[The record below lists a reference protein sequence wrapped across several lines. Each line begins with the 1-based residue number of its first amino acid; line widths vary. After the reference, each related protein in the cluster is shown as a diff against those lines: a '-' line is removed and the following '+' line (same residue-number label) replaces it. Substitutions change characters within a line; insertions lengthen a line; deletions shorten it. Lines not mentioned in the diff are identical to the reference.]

1 VEVMK
6 NYEEIQIKLDLVL
19 DEKSQKDVNLIIES
33 FRAIE
38 QEGKYPFADC
48 TREDILATALKAGI
62 SNYISQ
68 QADYF
73 SVLLEKD

>member
-1 VEVMK
+1 MK

-33 FRAIE
+33 FKTIE

-48 TREDILATALKAGI
+48 TREDILATVLKAGI

-68 QADYF
+68 QVDYF